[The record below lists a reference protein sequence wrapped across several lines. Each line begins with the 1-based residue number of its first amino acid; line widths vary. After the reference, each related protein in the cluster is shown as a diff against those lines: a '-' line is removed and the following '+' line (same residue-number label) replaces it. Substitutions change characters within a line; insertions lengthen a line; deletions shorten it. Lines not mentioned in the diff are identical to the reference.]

1 MFNLF
6 ILDTSTPWPTT
17 LAATGAMLVSA
28 WKPVLLL
35 VPIVAWAWLIAA
47 VFDKHAAK
55 FHLGREKWNA
65 IHLSVGLVAVL
76 LALLLPLPSVA
87 AFWAALALI
96 LVVLAADIVAFAQIT
111 NNDDRVPDRFRL
123 HLNMDSLR
131 AARAAKTEAKQ
142 QGRARLRIDGP
153 NGRLDVPLADAPEFQ
168 VRVAAEDVYFD
179 ARGARA
185 SQHDIVPGPQEGMYT
200 FSNLIDGVRQ
210 GSKTMPAADAI
221 KIIDLWKAAAGLD
234 VEDRRRRLVGEVE
247 VVEGDDKHVIKI
259 TSSGS
264 KNGLRLTM
272 LFDPNEAVNLKPSKL
287 GMLDRQFATAK
298 QIVDD
303 RQGIVLLATPAHAG
317 RTTLMYSILKMH
329 DAYTQNVQT
338 VETEMQGAIEG
349 VRQNVF
355 NPMAE
360 DGPNYASYVRSL
372 LRRDPDVLAIADLP
386 DAATAQEAAKVEP
399 DRARVYVCIRADNAL
414 QAVQVWCKA
423 VGELDMASQS
433 LHGVIAQKL
442 VRCLCTNC
450 RVPYQPSK
458 EMLAKLGLP
467 ADKVQQL
474 FKKGGQVMLK
484 GNKPEIC
491 PACNGIGYV
500 GQTGIFE
507 VYPIG
512 DQERAAVRAG
522 DLTALRSELAKKQ
535 LPTMHQTSLRK
546 AVEGV
551 TSIEEIARISGDKPA
566 KPAPKQE
573 AASTA

>member
-1 MFNLF
+1 
-6 ILDTSTPWPTT
+6 
-17 LAATGAMLVSA
+17 MLVSA
-28 WKPVLLL
+28 WKPLILLIP
-35 VPIVAWAWLIAA
+35 VVGWAWLIAA

-55 FHLGREKWNA
+55 FHLGRENWNA

-87 AFWAALALI
+87 AFWAALGII
-96 LVVLAADIVAFAQIT
+96 LLVLVADIIAFAQIT

-123 HLNMDSLR
+123 RLNLDSIR
-131 AARAAKTEAKQ
+131 EARAAKSEAKQ
-142 QGRARLRIDGP
+142 QGRARLAISGP
-153 NGRLDVPLADAPEFQ
+153 NGRLDVPQADAPEFQ
-168 VRVAAEDVYFD
+168 VRVAAEEVYFD
-179 ARGARA
+179 ALGARA

-221 KIIDLWKAAAGLD
+221 KIIDLWKSAAGLD
-234 VEDRRRRLVGEVE
+234 VEDRRRRLVGEVT
-247 VVEGDDKHVIKI
+247 VTEGDDKHEVRI

-272 LFDPNEAVNLKPSKL
+272 LFDPALAVDKKPKDL
-287 GMLDRQFATAK
+287 GMLDRQLDAAK
-298 QIVDD
+298 QIVEE
-303 RQGIVLLATPAHAG
+303 RQGVVLLATPPHAG
-317 RTTLMYSILKMH
+317 RTTLMYSILKLH

-338 VETEMQGAIEG
+338 VETETQGAIEG

-355 NPMAE
+355 NPMDE
-360 DGPNYASYVRSL
+360 EGPNYASYVRSL

-399 DRARVYVCIRADNAL
+399 DRARVYVCVRAENAM

-423 VGELDMASQS
+423 VGDLDLASQS
-433 LHGVIAQKL
+433 LHGVIAEKL
-442 VRCLCTNC
+442 VRRLCTNC

-491 PACNGIGYV
+491 PACNGIGYL
-500 GQTGIFE
+500 GQSGIFE
-507 VYPIG
+507 VYPFG
-512 DQERAAVRAG
+512 GEERAAVRAG

-551 TSIEEIARISGDKPA
+551 TSIEEIARVSGDKPA
-566 KPAPKQE
+566 KPPPPKQE
-573 AASTA
+573 AATTA